1 MSPLP
6 FWHRVHLEGA
16 VSPPSWWVPH
26 SLTTHALS
34 FIFFLIPPSSE
45 LLKETLVCPF
55 FSYHR
60 WAYSS
65 LFFLVRILHS
75 PSLLRSLLQA
85 FFVISDTLCSIT
97 NATEEAERVGMRASN
112 PQLPG
117 RDGGRDHQQ
126 NTEETTLTKGIR
138 QQMDLAIVLNHSEA
152 KQQGSTS
159 IYSRWWK
166 VGMPVGERVYVTFHF
181 CVSCKLI

>member
-16 VSPPSWWVPH
+16 LSPPSWWVPPLHNYSCSLFHFFSH
-26 SLTTHALS
+26 SS
-34 FIFFLIPPSSE
+34 FIRASQRNTCVSFFLS
-45 LLKETLVCPF
+45 
-55 FSYHR
+55 
-60 WAYSS
+60 YSS

-75 PSLLRSLLQA
+75 PSLLSSLLQA

-117 RDGGRDHQQ
+117 RDEGRDHQQ
-126 NTEETTLTKGIR
+126 NIEETTLTKGIR

-166 VGMPVGERVYVTFHF
+166 VGMPVGERVYVTFLF
-181 CVSCKLI
+181 CVSCKLM